1 MTQVLS
7 MKISS
12 YNSTITKNSLG
23 MTQERISN
31 LYVGAGVVKDSVA
44 VPGNM
49 QISTLSPA
57 SLKLSNYL
65 KSHCMDFWNI
75 ETTNPPFIMYSPVS
89 TSLTAM

>member
-1 MTQVLS
+1 
-7 MKISS
+7 MKIC
-12 YNSTITKNSLG
+12 NNHWIITKDSLG
-23 MTQERISN
+23 MTQEKISN

-49 QISTLSPA
+49 QISILSPA